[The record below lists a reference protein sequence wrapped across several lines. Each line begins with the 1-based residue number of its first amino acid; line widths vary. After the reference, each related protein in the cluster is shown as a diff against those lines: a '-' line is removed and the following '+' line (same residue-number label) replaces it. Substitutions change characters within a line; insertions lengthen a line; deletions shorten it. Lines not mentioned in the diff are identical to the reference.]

1 MQMPEA
7 VTLQVPEGIADIR
20 YIGEYRLACVFP
32 HQRLVTL
39 LQPFIQLENIIRV
52 FATPDELN

>member
-1 MQMPEA
+1 M
-7 VTLQVPEGIADIR
+7 PEGIVDIR

-39 LQPFIQLENIIRV
+39 LQPLIQLENIIRE
-52 FATPDELN
+52 FATLDELNWLIEALKE